1 MNEAQKSELVSN
13 AAWFAAFSVILVAAA
28 IMIAVSVWFVRRKK
42 YIVAVENKHN
52 GVHFVG
58 ARKKKM
64 PVTHH
69 VMNPFQIVLVG
80 FFVAAVVMFVPYC
93 YYANDFGAGNW
104 GKAFMAALHGTL
116 RTFVLDGE
124 YDAVAEFTSVLVA
137 ANATVGWFY
146 VVWSWLIYVFAPIF
160 ATGIILTLFKNAL
173 AYVVYRIKPFVKHI
187 CVMSELNE
195 KSLALAEDIVIC
207 DRRDRSRFERLFSRL
222 VIVFADVFEK
232 NEEENYELVAK
243 ARSIGAI
250 CVKRDITEVS
260 LRKSTTLFGAP
271 RTRKIYLIGENEQE
285 NVDHG
290 LKLIDHCLK
299 IPKYNNPGTEIYVFS
314 CSAESASLID
324 TAITKSVGDAPCAM
338 KVRRVDDHYNLI
350 LKFLWDNSIFEL
362 ATTPAKSSEDSLQN
376 FAELLK
382 QAKEAAKA
390 KKSEK
395 DAKAVKAL
403 PRNKKI
409 HAVIVGL
416 GGYGIDILRT
426 LCWFTQV
433 PGYDF
438 EADVFDCECG
448 REKIK
453 HVAPE
458 LYEKNNDTTD
468 GEPHYSIKFHDHV
481 FAGSAQFD
489 DELSKLKDVSVVFCT
504 LGDDEQNIACSMD
517 IRTLFGRTGAYEGC
531 TPKIYTVVYA
541 PQLSRR
547 LTDRS
552 GNDYG
557 IDFIGMIYDRY
568 TVDVI
573 EQSKLDAYGRA
584 MNIEYSIN
592 GTVWDFVNAENVD
605 KTTLGD
611 ITKAVSDVD
620 EEILRLFLDRDETL
634 TAMDIDSRITAIQ
647 NNYVQAL
654 GTGAGKALVE
664 ETDKSIEGNDERYKF
679 EYNRRSSIARA
690 LAVRWIVA
698 LYSSTDSAAP
708 YNDAIRDIVDP
719 EHKLG
724 GKLYTEIDAALAKN
738 EHNRWSAYTR
748 SIGYVLGKRNDIFK
762 MHNTLVPFDE
772 LPESNQLKD
781 RPIGALSRYL
791 VLKLNNAAAT
801 TSPSAQTSE
810 EV

>member
-1 MNEAQKSELVSN
+1 MNEAQRSELVSN
-13 AAWFAAFSVILVAAA
+13 AAWFAAFSVVLVAAA
-28 IMIAVSVWFVRRKK
+28 IIIASSVWFVRRKK
-42 YIVAVENKHN
+42 YIIAVENKHN
-52 GVHFVG
+52 GVHFVD

-93 YYANDFGAGNW
+93 YYSNDFGSGNW

-124 YDAVAEFTSVLVA
+124 YDAVAEFTSALVA

-260 LRKSTTLFGAP
+260 LRMATTLFGAP

-290 LKLIDHCLK
+290 LKIIDHCLK
-299 IPKYNNPGTEIYVFS
+299 IPKYNNSNTEIYVFS
-314 CSAESASLID
+314 CGAESASLID
-324 TAITKSVGDAPCAM
+324 TAITKSDGGEPCAM

-362 ATTPAKSSEDSLQN
+362 ATSPE
-376 FAELLK
+376 
-382 QAKEAAKA
+382 KA
-390 KKSEK
+390 DGEKSEK
-395 DAKAVKAL
+395 SEKPAKHGKTAPPK
-403 PRNKKI
+403 KKI

-433 PGYDF
+433 PGYEF

-448 REKIK
+448 KEKFK

-458 LYEKNNDTTD
+458 LYSKNKDTTD
-468 GEPHYSIKFHDHV
+468 GEPHYSIEFHDKV
-481 FAGSAQFD
+481 FVGSAKFD
-489 DELSKLKDVSVVFCT
+489 DEISKLKDVSVVFCT

-517 IRTLFGRTGAYEGC
+517 IRMLFGRTGAYKGC
-531 TPKIYTVVYA
+531 TPKIFTVVYA
-541 PQLSRR
+541 PQLSRK
-547 LTDRS
+547 LIDRS

-557 IDFIGMIYDRY
+557 IDFIGMIYDRF

-592 GTVWDFVNAENVD
+592 STVWDFINAENVD
-605 KTTLGD
+605 KDTLGV
-611 ITKAVSDVD
+611 ITNAVANVD
-620 EEILRLFLDRDETL
+620 EKILRLFLDRDETL
-634 TAMDIDSRITAIQ
+634 TASDIDRRITAIQ
-647 NNYVQAL
+647 DNYVEAL
-654 GTGAGKALVE
+654 GSGAGKTLVE
-664 ETDKSIEGNDERYKF
+664 KTGKSIESNDERYKF

-698 LYSSTDSAAP
+698 LYSNTDSAAP
-708 YNDAIRDIVDP
+708 YNNAIRDIVDP
-719 EHKLG
+719 DHTLSRN
-724 GKLYTEIDAALAKN
+724 LYTEIDAALAKN

-748 SIGYVLGKRNDIFK
+748 SIGYVLGPRNDIYK
-762 MHNTLVPFDE
+762 THNTLVPFDE
-772 LPESNQLKD
+772 LPEGNQLKD

-791 VLKLNNAAAT
+791 VLKTNGA
-801 TSPSAQTSE
+801 SAQQTTE
-810 EV
+810 EQ